1 MIFFIYL
8 FFPLLC
14 FFIKKELSQIK
25 KIKTTVNIEKINLIN
40 IGNTSILRNCD
51 YKDSNLMENFDYI
64 ILGAGSAGCVIANR
78 LSENSNNKVLL
89 IEAGGK
95 DNYPWIHIPVGYFKT
110 MHNPKTD
117 WCYNTEPDETMNNRS
132 IRYPRGKTLGGSSSI
147 NGLLY
152 IRGQHRDYDIWR
164 QLGNKGWGW
173 NDVLPYFIKAENQ
186 ERGKNEYHGVGGPL
200 SISNQRMSL
209 PLLDE
214 FRNAAEE
221 FGIPKTEDFNTGD
234 NHGCGY
240 YQVTEKDGF
249 RCSTAVGYL
258 NPIKKRPNLKII
270 INAHVKKINF
280 ENKVAKE
287 VEYWSNNHLF
297 TVSANKEIILSSGA
311 IGSPQIL
318 QVSGIGDSNKLKKL
332 GIEMIHELKGVGEN
346 LQDHLMF
353 RPIYKIQK
361 LKSLNKKINSLF
373 GNLLIGLEYVFN
385 RSGPMT
391 IGASQLGMFAKS
403 DPSIELPDLQWH
415 VQPMSMDTLG
425 ATKNHDFHAFTP
437 TVSNIRPTSKGH
449 ISIVD
454 KDSRI
459 YAKVKMNYLSTR
471 EDRRIAAAGLKLTRK
486 IVLESETFKKFS
498 PEEYRP
504 GIHLN
509 EDEDILKAAAEYA
522 QTIFHPVGTC
532 KMGQDDMAVVDE
544 ELKVKGIKN
553 LRVIDASIMPNI
565 TSGNTNAPTIMIA
578 EKGADMILSN

>member
-1 MIFFIYL
+1 M
-8 FFPLLC
+8 C
-14 FFIKKELSQIK
+14 FFIKKEPFQINK
-25 KIKTTVNIEKINLIN
+25 FKTRVNILNFHSINT
-40 IGNTSILRNCD
+40 GNTGILILTH
-51 YKDSNLMENFDYI
+51 YKHSKLMENFDYI
-64 ILGAGSAGCVIANR
+64 ILGAGSAGCVLANR
-78 LSENSNNKVLL
+78 LSKNPDNKVLL

-164 QLGNKGWGW
+164 QLGNKGWSW

-186 ERGKNEYHGVGGPL
+186 ERGENEYHGVGGPL

-221 FGIPKTEDFNTGD
+221 FGIPKTDDFNTGN

-258 NPIKKRPNLKII
+258 NPIKKRSNLKII
-270 INAHVKKINF
+270 INAHIKKINF
-280 ENKVAKE
+280 ENKIAKE
-287 VEYWSNNHLF
+287 VEYWVDNKLF
-297 TVSANKEIILSSGA
+297 TVGADKEIILSSGA
-311 IGSPQIL
+311 IGSPQLL

-332 GIEMIHELKGVGEN
+332 GIQIIHELKGVGEN

-437 TVSNIRPTSKGH
+437 TVSNIRPTSKGY

-454 KDSRI
+454 KDSRV
-459 YAKVKMNYLSTR
+459 YAKVKMNYLSTA

-532 KMGQDDMAVVDE
+532 KMGQDDMAVVDDQ
-544 ELKVKGIKN
+544 LKVKGIKN

-578 EKGADMILSN
+578 EKGADMILSS